1 MPHPIFEQREF
12 DSRLSRVR
20 EVMTSRGLDLLIV
33 TDPCNIYYLCG
44 YDGWSF
50 YTPQALLVPAD
61 GAPVWV
67 GRRMDARGVA
77 LTSCLSMDDIVGYP
91 EHLIQNEVESPYDFI
106 AQIIGARDWK
116 HRRAG
121 IEKQGYYFSVANFET
136 LVAALPATEFV
147 DASYAINWVRFVKS
161 PQEIALMR
169 QAARLLEAAMEAAI
183 AAIRPGVREC
193 DVVARICAAQ
203 IGGVPEAGGVYCS
216 TPALVMSGA
225 RADTPHLPWTDQPL
239 AAQTPVNLELMGN
252 RLRYQVPMG
261 RTVVLGQPSATMLR
275 LEAVALEVID
285 HMLMFTEPGMTCEQV
300 NGETQRIL
308 RRHGIAK
315 ESRSGY
321 SIGIAFPPTGG
332 ELTASLRAGDSTVLV
347 PGATIHFLPAI
358 WADGGSI
365 VISEPVVV
373 TESGVAC
380 LCNVPRKLF
389 YSQN

>member
-1 MPHPIFEQREF
+1 MPHPIFERREF
-12 DSRLSRVR
+12 DSRLTQTRA
-20 EVMTSRGLDLLIV
+20 VMSSRGLDLLIV

-50 YTPQALLVPAD
+50 YTPQALLVPAV

-67 GRRMDARGVA
+67 GRRMDVRGVG
-77 LTSCLSMDDIVGYP
+77 LTSCLSADDVIGYP
-91 EHLIQNEVESPYDFI
+91 EHLIQNETETPYDFI
-106 AQIIGARDWK
+106 TQTIGSRGWK
-116 HRRAG
+116 PRRIG
-121 IEKQGYYFSVANFET
+121 IEKQSYYFSVASFEILTAT
-136 LVAALPATEFV
+136 LPGIELV
-147 DASYAINWVRFVKS
+147 DASYLVNWIRFIKS

-169 QAARLLEAAMEAAI
+169 QAARLLEAAMDAAI

-193 DVVARICAAQ
+193 DVVAAICAAQ
-203 IGGVPEAGGVYCS
+203 IGGVPEVGGVYCS
-216 TPALVMSGA
+216 TPALVMSGV
-225 RADTPHLPWTDQPL
+225 RADTPHLPWTDQAL
-239 AAQTPVNLELMGN
+239 AAQTTVNLELMGN

-261 RTVVLGQPSATMLR
+261 RTVVVGQPSATMLR
-275 LEAVALEVID
+275 LEAVALEMID
-285 HMLMFTEPGMTCEQV
+285 HMLTFIKPGMTCGQV
-300 NGETQRIL
+300 SDETQRIL

-332 ELTASLRAGDSTVLV
+332 ELTASLRAGDGTVLR

-365 VISEPVVV
+365 VISEPLLV
-373 TESGVAC
+373 TESGVEC

-389 YSQN
+389 HSQR

>member
-1 MPHPIFEQREF
+1 LPHPIFEQREF
-12 DSRLSRVR
+12 DSRLAQIRA
-20 EVMTSRGLDLLIV
+20 VMASRGLDLLMV

-50 YTPQALLVPAD
+50 YTPQVLLVPAV
-61 GAPVWV
+61 GAPAWV
-67 GRRMDARGVA
+67 GRRMDVRGVG
-77 LTSCLSMDDIVGYP
+77 LTSCLSADDIIGYP
-91 EHLIQNEVESPYDFI
+91 EHLIQNEAETPYGFI
-106 AQIIGARDWK
+106 TQTIASRGWK
-116 HRRAG
+116 PRRVG
-121 IEKQGYYFSVANFET
+121 IEKQAYYFSVASFEILT
-136 LVAALPATEFV
+136 ATLPAAELV
-147 DASYAINWVRFVKS
+147 DASYLVNWVRFIKS
-161 PQEIALMR
+161 PQEIAVMR

-183 AAIRPGVREC
+183 SAIRPGVREC

-239 AAQTPVNLELMGN
+239 AAQTTVNLELMGN

-261 RTVVLGQPSATMLR
+261 RTVVVGQPSATMLR

-285 HMLMFTEPGMTCEQV
+285 HMLRFIEPGMTCGQV
-300 NGETQRIL
+300 SDETQRIL

-332 ELTASLRAGDSTVLV
+332 ELTASLRAGDMTVLR

-365 VISEPVVV
+365 VISEPLLV
-373 TESGVAC
+373 TGSGVEC

-389 YSQN
+389 HSQT